1 MAVVTIARQLGSGG
15 EEIALAV
22 ARELNVPYY
31 DKEVIA
37 LAADRLGIT
46 EEMASSEMAERPLV
60 NRLISLLL
68 LRTPPG
74 APVASDEP
82 ASVMDVKRI
91 TSTGYRLT
99 LEEVIRELAATG
111 KAVIVGRASQ
121 VILQSTPQVIHVFIT
136 APMADRIDRVMRER
150 GVGRAE
156 AQRLIEASDQE
167 RAGYLMAE
175 YGTTWQS
182 PYLYSLMINT
192 GRCSTTTAVAA
203 IVAAARAVDLLR
215 GPGEDATYRRLR
227 QEVYTVAEAADLLMM
242 NPEVLR
248 HAIYGGE
255 LPADRAGKNLLLIHR
270 DDLIAWLERRA
281 SPIQS

>member
-15 EEIALAV
+15 EEIARAV
-22 ARELNVPYY
+22 ARELHVPYY

-37 LAADRLGIT
+37 LAAARLGIT
-46 EEMASSEMAERPLV
+46 EEMAASEMAERPLV

-82 ASVMDVKRI
+82 ASAMDVKRI

-111 KAVIVGRASQ
+111 RAVIVGQASQ
-121 VILQSTPQVIHVFIT
+121 VILQSTPHVIHVFIT
-136 APMADRIDRVMRER
+136 APLTDRIDRVMRER

-167 RAGYLMAE
+167 RSGYLMAE

-182 PYLYSLMINT
+182 PYLYSLVINT
-192 GRCSTTTAVAA
+192 GRCSTATAVAA
-203 IVAAARAVDLLR
+203 IVAAARAADLLR
-215 GPGEDATYRRLR
+215 GPSEDTTSRRLR

-242 NPEVLR
+242 NPEVIR

-255 LPADRAGKNLLLIHR
+255 LPADRVGKNLLLIHR
-270 DDLIAWLERRA
+270 SDLIEWLERRA
-281 SPIQS
+281 APVQS